1 MTTNMMQDTARLH
14 QLLTDAL
21 ALADTLGH
29 SMTAIHIAEALD
41 QVALPVRASTDR

>member
-1 MTTNMMQDTARLH
+1 MTTNMMQDTAHLH
-14 QLLTDAL
+14 QLLTEAL

-41 QVALPVRASTDR
+41 QVALPVTTQR

>member
-1 MTTNMMQDTARLH
+1 MTTDTMQDTARLH

-21 ALADTLGH
+21 ALADTLGY

-41 QVALPVRASTDR
+41 QVVLPVSAAR